1 MRIANLNGRAA
12 LTDGTRYLDIHDA
25 SQGRFGPDPM
35 DVFAR
40 WDQFRAWAAEADP
53 TTVDPAAAEET
64 ASSRAAPDG
73 AELGAP
79 VPRPRQV
86 FAIGLN
92 YKDHADE
99 ASLPYPEHLFVFTK
113 FPSCLAGPN
122 ASVELPEGGEVD
134 YETELVVVIGR
145 ETFRIDE
152 DQALESVAG
161 YAVGQDYS
169 ERILQ
174 LRPPVP
180 QFSLGKSYPNFGP
193 FGPAVVTP
201 DELDDPANL
210 RVTAVLEG
218 PNAED
223 KGPEGWRV
231 QDGNTRDL
239 IFPVARIIADLSQV
253 TTLYPGDI
261 IFTGTPA
268 GVGKAH
274 GIVLQPGN
282 VLTSTIEGIG
292 SIRNEFVPA
301 RVPAATHGQK
311 G

>member
-1 MRIANLNGRAA
+1 MRIANLAGRAA
-12 LTDGTRYLDIHDA
+12 LTNGTDYLDIHTV

-35 DVFAR
+35 DVFTR
-40 WDQFRAWAAEADP
+40 WEEFLAWTRSPDADTLVPSPAESTT
-53 TTVDPAAAEET
+53 TTVDPA
-64 ASSRAAPDG
+64 D
-73 AELGAP
+73 LGAP
-79 VPRPRQV
+79 VPQPRQV

-113 FPSCLAGPN
+113 FASCLAGPY

-145 ETFRIDE
+145 ETHRVDE
-152 DQALESVAG
+152 HEALDSVAG

-169 ERILQ
+169 ERVVQ

-193 FGPAVVTP
+193 FGPAIVTP
-201 DELDDPANL
+201 DELADPAEL
-210 RVTAVLEG
+210 RVSAVLEG
-218 PNAED
+218 PGAEEH
-223 KGPEGWRV
+223 GAEGWRV

-239 IFPVARIIADLSQV
+239 IFPVPRIIADLSQV

-274 GIVLQPGN
+274 GITLQPGN

-292 SIRNEFVPA
+292 SLRNEFVPA
-301 RVPAATHGQK
+301 KVLAAADDGRRP
-311 G
+311 